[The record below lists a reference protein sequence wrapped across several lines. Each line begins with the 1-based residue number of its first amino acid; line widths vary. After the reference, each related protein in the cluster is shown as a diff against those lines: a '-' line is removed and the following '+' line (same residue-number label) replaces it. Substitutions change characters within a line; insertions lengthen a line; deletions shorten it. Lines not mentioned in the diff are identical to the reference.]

1 MLLYLFC
8 TSACVRA
15 CAFTHV
21 CVCVCVCVGTVKVGR
36 LKKLNV
42 SQKNMSEY
50 IHISKTV
57 KWDRKT
63 NDGKSVSLIEE
74 K

>member
-1 MLLYLFC
+1 
-8 TSACVRA
+8 
-15 CAFTHV
+15 
-21 CVCVCVCVGTVKVGR
+21 VCVGTVKVGR

-42 SQKNMSEY
+42 SQKNRSEY